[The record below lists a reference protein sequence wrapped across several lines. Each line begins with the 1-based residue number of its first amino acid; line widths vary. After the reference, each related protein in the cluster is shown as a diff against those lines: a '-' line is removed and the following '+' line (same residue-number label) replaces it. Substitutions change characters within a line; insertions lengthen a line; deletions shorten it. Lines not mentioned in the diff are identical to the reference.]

1 MVSWYLS
8 TLKNALDEKHLVT
21 HNMHSLRHDFPR
33 FLLTFQVQRKQYHKL
48 RNSYIL
54 PYKQAYKAYK
64 ITENVIVTKN
74 VIITKS

>member
-33 FLLTFQVQRKQYHKL
+33 FSYFLGAENS
-48 RNSYIL
+48 RNLIMHFLIL
-54 PYKQAYKAYK
+54 P
-64 ITENVIVTKN
+64 
-74 VIITKS
+74 

>member
-33 FLLTFQVQRKQYHKL
+33 FSYFLGAE
-48 RNSYIL
+48 NSRILIMHFLIL
-54 PYKQAYKAYK
+54 P
-64 ITENVIVTKN
+64 
-74 VIITKS
+74 